1 MSSGNG
7 KDAST
12 ILGPDSKP
20 ATKIEYELA
29 GIPLIFGETLASLRK
44 WFEDMVLPK
53 ADSGAAPPHGQ
64 GLKPPKDFALLWMA
78 NAISNKR
85 IDDKITRLE
94 AEIEVLREK
103 VAELAGS

>member
-7 KDAST
+7 KDAPT

-20 ATKIEYELA
+20 ATKTAYELA
-29 GIPLIFGETLASLRK
+29 GIPLIFGETLQSLRK
-44 WFEDMVLPK
+44 WFEDMVLPPPAGK
-53 ADSGAAPPHGQ
+53 GA
-64 GLKPPKDFALLWMA
+64 KPPKDFALLWMA

-94 AEIEVLREK
+94 AEIEVLSKK
-103 VAELAGS
+103 VAELIGS